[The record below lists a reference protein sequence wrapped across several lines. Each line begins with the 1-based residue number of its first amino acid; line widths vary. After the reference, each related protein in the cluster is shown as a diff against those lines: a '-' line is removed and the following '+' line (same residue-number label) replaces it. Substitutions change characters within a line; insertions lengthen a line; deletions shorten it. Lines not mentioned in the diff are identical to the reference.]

1 MITASYTQRAAMM
14 IVRAFSRMA
23 WNRRIQGLSG
33 EGGSGVGVQDWNTS
47 LPNDHAGRTHSRTRT
62 PPSHRI
68 DTAPRPVNW
77 GKCVSSSKRVRMLF
91 AAELLHRAQSAKK
104 TITPKQGFPTSRAPS
119 NPYLEKSG
127 ERTSAY
133 RRDVRLQVTDAAT
146 VAVGV
151 RVSVRVSEGR

>member
-1 MITASYTQRAAMM
+1 MM

-23 WNRRIQGLSG
+23 CNRRIQGLSG
-33 EGGSGVGVQDWNTS
+33 EGGVGVKDWNIS
-47 LPNDHAGRTHSRTRT
+47 LPNDHAGRTHSRT

-77 GKCVSSSKRVRMLF
+77 GECVSSRKRVRMLF
-91 AAELLHRAQSAKK
+91 AAELLHRARPQKK

-119 NPYLEKSG
+119 NHTLRKSG
-127 ERTSAY
+127 ERTAAY
-133 RRDVRLQVTDAAT
+133 RRDMRLQVTDAAT